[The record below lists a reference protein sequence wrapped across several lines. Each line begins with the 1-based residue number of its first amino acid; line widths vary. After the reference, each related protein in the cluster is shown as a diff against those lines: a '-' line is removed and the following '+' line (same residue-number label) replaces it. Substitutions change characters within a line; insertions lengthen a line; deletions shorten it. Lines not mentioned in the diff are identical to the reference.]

1 MAEDLVPAYGP
12 NGIVVK
18 VPRGTPPEKVKQII
32 EEIAG
37 IQSAQQPTSSVMGD
51 VVGRVGIGQG
61 LMMGYGDEAEAFL
74 RSKLPGG
81 RPYEEELADVRK
93 KIETTQRE
101 RPIAATTAEVG
112 GSVAPV
118 LASLAAIPFTGGA
131 SAPAAAATAARTG
144 TMFSNIVRG
153 GLRGGAIGGGQ
164 GLVEG
169 FGKGEGGFEN
179 RAERALGEG
188 AVGLGVGGVLG
199 AAAPVVSSAVSN
211 LFASPT
217 TRAQNRMLDVLGEQG
232 VTPADVAADYAR
244 RQAQGVKP
252 EIIADIYPGSAIAG
266 ESRRVLN
273 VPGANRA
280 EITEQLVG
288 RMDEQGQRVAQAFE
302 KATGTNQ
309 KFFPVLDDLEKVRKA
324 DAKPFY
330 DAAYTTPARTK
341 TLDELILRAP
351 DNAFEEAQRAARYE
365 GLVFPNLV
373 AQNKDGAR
381 AIVGDYTVKD
391 VDLVKRGLDR
401 IIENN
406 TDAITGKANSEA
418 RRATTLKNAIVSEV
432 DKLSPEYA
440 QARSAWAGPSAVMEA
455 MKSGQRLFNERAEIT
470 ARDIAKLGQSE
481 KEGFLIGAL
490 DAVSQRIGRKI
501 EGQDVTGAFRSGN
514 AKQQI
519 EAALGATGRKP
530 EDVKAITN
538 ALFAD
543 IEREAMMANTNR
555 QLRAISQTAPM
566 MAEEKA
572 FREGMRPM
580 SGVLR
585 DMQTGGFGGAVA
597 GMFQRAGDRL
607 ATGLTEQGAQRT
619 NAELGRMLFQN
630 TQPGVQNVMDEL
642 TLRAMQR
649 GRYAVPRALVP
660 GLLADPL
667 TDIVMPSR

>member
-1 MAEDLVPAYGP
+1 MAGPWEKYQKKEAEGAPWERYGQPAQ
-12 NGIVVK
+12 
-18 VPRGTPPEKVKQII
+18 E
-32 EEIAG
+32 
-37 IQSAQQPTSSVMGD
+37 PTSSIGAD
-51 VVGRVGIGQG
+51 VIGRVGVGQG
-61 LMMGYGDEAEAFL
+61 LMMGYGDEAEAFI

-81 RPYEEELADVRK
+81 RSYEDELADVRQ
-93 KIETTQRE
+93 KIATTQRE
-101 RPIAATTAEVG
+101 RPIASTTAEVG
-112 GSVAPV
+112 GSLAPTVAA
-118 LASLAAIPFTGGA
+118 LATIPFSGGA
-131 SAPAAAATAARTG
+131 STPAAAATAARTG
-144 TMFSNIVRG
+144 TLLGNIVRG
-153 GLRGGAIGGGQ
+153 GMRGGAIGGVQ
-164 GLVEG
+164 GGIEG

-179 RAERALGEG
+179 RAQRALGEA
-188 AVGLGVGGVLG
+188 AVGTVVGGTLG
-199 AAAPVVSSAVSN
+199 AAVPAAGAAIGSVFS
-211 LFASPT
+211 SPT

-232 VTPADVAADYAR
+232 ASPQDVAAEYAR

-252 EIIADIYPGSAIAG
+252 EIIADMYPGGAVAA

-280 EITEQLVG
+280 EITGQLVG
-288 RMDEQGQRVAQAFE
+288 RMDEQGPRVAQAFQR
-302 KATGTNQ
+302 ATGTDQ
-309 KFFPVLDDLEKVRKA
+309 KFFTVLDDLEKTRKA
-324 DAKPFY
+324 DATPFY
-330 DAAYTTPARTK
+330 QAAYEKPARTK

-381 AIVGDYTVKD
+381 TIVGDYTVKD

-418 RRATTLKNAIVSEV
+418 RRAATLKNAIVNEV
-432 DKLSPEYA
+432 DKLAPEYA

-455 MKSGQRLFNERAEIT
+455 MRSGQRLFNERAEIT

-490 DAVSQRIGRKI
+490 DAVNQRIGRKV

-514 AKQQI
+514 AKAQI
-519 EAALGATGRKP
+519 EAALSATGRKP
-530 EDVKAITN
+530 DEVKSITN

-555 QLRAISQTAPM
+555 QLRAISQTAPLQ
-566 MAEEKA
+566 AEEQA
-572 FREGMRPM
+572 FREGMRA
-580 SGVLR
+580 STGFLR
-585 DMQTGGFGGAVA
+585 DMQSGGISGGLA
-597 GMFQRAGDRL
+597 GLLQRGGDRL

-619 NAELGRMLFQN
+619 NAEIARLMFPN
-630 TQPGVQNVMDEL
+630 TQQGVEQAMSEL
-642 TLRAMQR
+642 TRRQLQR
-649 GRYAVPRALVP
+649 GRYAVPRAVVP

-667 TDIVMPSR
+667 TDTVMPSR

>member
-1 MAEDLVPAYGP
+1 MAGPWEKYKKEDKEGAPWDRYNAP
-12 NGIVVK
+12 SK
-18 VPRGTPPEKVKQII
+18 E
-32 EEIAG
+32 
-37 IQSAQQPTSSVMGD
+37 PTSSVMGD
-51 VVGRVGIGQG
+51 VIGRVGIGQG
-61 LMMGYGDEAEAFL
+61 LAMGYGDEVEAFI

-81 RPYEEELADVRK
+81 RPYEEELTDVRQ
-93 KIETTQRE
+93 KIETAQRE

-118 LASLAAIPFTGGA
+118 IASLAAIPFTGGA
-131 SAPAAAATAARTG
+131 STPAAAATVARTG
-144 TMFSNIVRG
+144 TLLSNIVRG
-153 GLRGGAIGGGQ
+153 GMRGGAISGTQ

-179 RAERALGEG
+179 RAQRALSEA
-188 AVGLGVGGVLG
+188 AVGSVVGGTLGSAIPAAG
-199 AAAPVVSSAVSN
+199 AAFRGAFS
-211 LFASPT
+211 SPT
-217 TRAQNRMLDVLGEQG
+217 TRAQDRALDVLGEQG
-232 VTPADVAADYAR
+232 VTPEQAAAEYAR

-252 EIIADIYPGSAIAG
+252 EILADIYPGGAVAS

-273 VPGANRA
+273 VPGANRG

-288 RMDEQGQRVAQAFE
+288 RMDEQGPRVAQAFE
-302 KATGTNQ
+302 RATGTNQ
-309 KFFPVLDDLEKVRKA
+309 KFFTVLDDLEKTRKV
-324 DAKPFY
+324 DAAPFY
-330 DAAYTTPARTK
+330 QAAYEKPARTK

-381 AIVGDYTVKD
+381 TIVGDYTVKD

-418 RRATTLKNAIVSEV
+418 RRAATLKNAIVGEV
-432 DKLSPEYA
+432 DKLAPEYA

-455 MKSGQRLFNERAEIT
+455 MRSGQRLFNERAEIT

-490 DAVSQRIGRKI
+490 DAVNQRIGRKI

-514 AKQQI
+514 AKTQI
-519 EAALGATGRKP
+519 EAALSATGKKP
-530 EDVKAITN
+530 DEVKAITN

-543 IEREAMMANTNR
+543 IEREAAMANTNR
-555 QLRAISQTAPM
+555 QLRAISQTAPLQ
-566 MAEEKA
+566 AEEQA
-572 FREGMRPM
+572 FREGMKVS
-580 SGVLR
+580 SGFLR
-585 DMQTGGFGGAVA
+585 DMQTGGLSGGLA
-597 GMFQRAGDRL
+597 GLLQRGGDRL
-607 ATGLTEQGAQRT
+607 AVGLTEQGAQRT
-619 NAELGRMLFQN
+619 NAELGRLLFPN
-630 TQPGVQNVMDEL
+630 TQQGVEQAMSEL
-642 TLRAMQR
+642 TRRALQR
-649 GRYAVPRALVP
+649 GRYAVPRAVVP

-667 TDIVMPSR
+667 TDTVMPSR

>member
-1 MAEDLVPAYGP
+1 MAELVPAYGP
-12 NGIVVK
+12 NGIVVN
-18 VPRGTPPEKVKQII
+18 VPRGTPPEKVKEII
-32 EEIAG
+32 DGIIAM
-37 IQSAQQPTSSVMGD
+37 QQPQQPTSSVMGD
-51 VVGRVGIGQG
+51 VIGRVGIGQG
-61 LMMGYGDEAEAFL
+61 LMMGYGDEAEGFV
-74 RSKLPGG
+74 RSMLPGG
-81 RPYEEELADVRK
+81 RSYEEELADVRK
-93 KIETTQRE
+93 KVETAQRE

-112 GSVAPV
+112 GSLAPTVA
-118 LASLAAIPFTGGA
+118 ALAAIPFSGGA
-131 SAPAAAATAARTG
+131 SAPAAGAAAVRTG
-144 TMFSNIVRG
+144 TLLSNLVRG
-153 GLRGGAIGGGQ
+153 GARGAAIGGGQ

-188 AVGLGVGGVLG
+188 AVGAGVGGVLG
-199 AAAPVVSSAVSN
+199 AAAPVVGSAVGN
-211 LFASPT
+211 LFSSPT

-232 VTPADVAADYAR
+232 MNPADVAADYAR

-252 EIIADIYPGSAIAG
+252 EIIADLYPGSAVAG

-280 EITEQLVG
+280 EITQQLVG
-288 RMDEQGQRVAQAFE
+288 RMDEQGPRVAQAFE
-302 KATGTNQ
+302 RATGTNQ

-324 DAKPFY
+324 DATPLY
-330 DAAYTTPARTK
+330 EAAYAKPARTK

-351 DNAFEEAQRAARYE
+351 DEAFSEAQRAARYE

-373 AQNKDGAR
+373 ATNKDNAR

-406 TDAITGKANSEA
+406 TDAVTGKANSEA
-418 RRATTLKNAIVSEV
+418 RRAITLKNAIVNEV
-432 DKLSPEYA
+432 DKLAPEYA

-470 ARDIAKLGQSE
+470 ARDIARLGQSE

-490 DAVSQRIGRKI
+490 DAVNQRIGRKI

-514 AKQQI
+514 AKAQI

-530 EDVKAITN
+530 EEVRDITN

-555 QLRAISQTAPM
+555 QLRAISQTAPL
-566 MAEEKA
+566 MAEDQA
-572 FREGMRPM
+572 FREGMRATT
-580 SGVLR
+580 GVLR
-585 DMQTGGFGGAVA
+585 DMQSGGFGGAVA

-642 TLRAMQR
+642 TLRALQR

-667 TDIVMPSR
+667 TDTVMPSR

>member
-1 MAEDLVPAYGP
+1 MAGP
-12 NGIVVK
+12 W
-18 VPRGTPPEKVKQII
+18 EKYKK
-32 EEIAG
+32 ENAEA
-37 IQSAQQPTSSVMGD
+37 APWDRYKETKTEPTSSVMGD

-74 RSKLPGG
+74 RSKMPGG

-118 LASLAAIPFTGGA
+118 LASLAAIPFSGGA
-131 SAPAAAATAARTG
+131 SAPAAGAAAVRTG
-144 TMFSNIVRG
+144 TLFSNLVRG
-153 GLRGGAIGGGQ
+153 AGRGAAIGGGQ

-179 RAERALGEG
+179 RAERALSEG

-199 AAAPVVSSAVSN
+199 AAAPVVSSAVGN
-211 LFASPT
+211 LFASPA

-232 VTPADVAADYAR
+232 VNPADVAADYAR

-252 EIIADIYPGSAIAG
+252 EIIADMYPGSAVAG

-309 KFFPVLDDLEKVRKA
+309 KFFPALDDLEKVRKA
-324 DAKPFY
+324 DATPLY
-330 DAAYTTPARTK
+330 QAAYQKPARTS
-341 TLDELILRAP
+341 TLDSLLLRAP
-351 DNAFEEAQRAARYE
+351 DEAFTEAQRAARYE
-365 GLVFPNLV
+365 GLIFPNLV
-373 AQNKDGAR
+373 AQNAEGAR
-381 AIVGDYTVKD
+381 KVVGDYTVKD
-391 VDLVKRGLDR
+391 VDMVKRGLDR
-401 IIENN
+401 IIERE
-406 TDAITGKANSEA
+406 TDAVTGKVSSEG
-418 RRATTLKNAIVSEV
+418 RRAATLKNAIVGEV
-432 DKLSPEYA
+432 DKLAPEYA
-440 QARSAWAGPSAVMEA
+440 QARAAWAGPSAVMEA

-470 ARDIAKLGQSE
+470 ARDIARLGQSE

-490 DAVSQRIGRKI
+490 DAVNQRIGRKI

-519 EAALGATGRKP
+519 EAALGATGRDP
-530 EDVKAITN
+530 AEVKAITN

-555 QLRAISQTAPM
+555 QLRAISQTAPLL
-566 MAEEKA
+566 AEDQA
-572 FREGMRPM
+572 FREGMRAT

-585 DMQTGGFGGAVA
+585 DMQTGGISGAVA

-667 TDIVMPSR
+667 TDTVMPSR

>member
-1 MAEDLVPAYGP
+1 MAGPWEKYKKEDKEGAPWDRYNAP
-12 NGIVVK
+12 SK
-18 VPRGTPPEKVKQII
+18 E
-32 EEIAG
+32 
-37 IQSAQQPTSSVMGD
+37 PTSSVMGD
-51 VVGRVGIGQG
+51 VIGRVGIGQG
-61 LMMGYGDEAEAFL
+61 LAMGYGDEVEAFI

-81 RPYEEELADVRK
+81 RPYEEELTDVRQ
-93 KIETTQRE
+93 KIETAQRE

-118 LASLAAIPFTGGA
+118 IASLAAIPFTGGA
-131 SAPAAAATAARTG
+131 STPAAAATVARTG
-144 TMFSNIVRG
+144 TLLSNIVRG
-153 GLRGGAIGGGQ
+153 GMRGGAIGGTQ

-179 RAERALGEG
+179 RAQRALSE
-188 AVGLGVGGVLG
+188 AAVGGVVGGTLG
-199 AAAPVVSSAVSN
+199 AAIPAAGAAFRGAFS
-211 LFASPT
+211 SPT
-217 TRAQNRMLDVLGEQG
+217 TRAQNRALDVLGEQG
-232 VTPADVAADYAR
+232 VTPEQAAAEYAR

-252 EIIADIYPGSAIAG
+252 EILADIYPGGAVAS

-273 VPGANRA
+273 VPGANRG

-288 RMDEQGQRVAQAFE
+288 RMDDQGQRVTQAFE
-302 KATGTNQ
+302 RATGTDQ
-309 KFFPVLDDLEKVRKA
+309 KFFTVLDDLEKTRKA
-324 DAKPFY
+324 DATPFY
-330 DAAYTTPARTK
+330 QAAYGKPARTK

-381 AIVGDYTVKD
+381 TIVGDYTVKD
-391 VDLVKRGLDR
+391 VDLIKRGLDR

-418 RRATTLKNAIVSEV
+418 RRAATLKNAIVGEV
-432 DKLSPEYA
+432 DKLAPEYA

-455 MKSGQRLFNERAEIT
+455 MRAGQRLFNERAEIT

-514 AKQQI
+514 AKTQI
-519 EAALGATGRKP
+519 EAALSATGKKP
-530 EDVKAITN
+530 DEVKAITN

-543 IEREAMMANTNR
+543 IEREAAMANTNR
-555 QLRAISQTAPM
+555 QLRAISQTAPLQ
-566 MAEEKA
+566 AEEQA
-572 FREGMRPM
+572 FREGMKVS
-580 SGVLR
+580 SGFLR
-585 DMQTGGFGGAVA
+585 DMQTGGLSGGLA
-597 GMFQRAGDRL
+597 GLLQRGGDRL
-607 ATGLTEQGAQRT
+607 AVGLTEQGAQRT
-619 NAELGRMLFQN
+619 NAELGRLLFPN
-630 TQPGVQNVMDEL
+630 TQQGVEQAMSEL
-642 TLRAMQR
+642 TRRALQR
-649 GRYAVPRALVP
+649 GRYAVPRAVVP

-667 TDIVMPSR
+667 TDTVMPSR

>member
-1 MAEDLVPAYGP
+1 MAELVPAYGP
-12 NGIVVK
+12 NGIVVN
-18 VPRGTPPEKVKQII
+18 VPRGTSPEKVKEII
-32 EEIAG
+32 DGIIAM
-37 IQSAQQPTSSVMGD
+37 QQPQQTTSSVMGD
-51 VVGRVGIGQG
+51 VVGRVGVGQG

-81 RPYEEELADVRK
+81 RSYEDELTDVRK

-118 LASLAAIPFTGGA
+118 IGSLAAIPFSGGA
-131 SAPAAAATAARTG
+131 SAPAAGVAAVRTG
-144 TMFSNIVRG
+144 TLLSNLVRG
-153 GLRGGAIGGGQ
+153 GARGAAIGGGQ

-199 AAAPVVSSAVSN
+199 AAAPVVTSAVGN
-211 LFASPT
+211 LFSSPA

-252 EIIADIYPGSAIAG
+252 EIIADMYPGSSIAG

-273 VPGANRA
+273 VPGANRG
-280 EITEQLVG
+280 EITEQLVT
-288 RMDEQGQRVAQAFE
+288 RMDEQGPRVAQAFE
-302 KATGTNQ
+302 KATGANQ

-324 DAKPFY
+324 DATPFY
-330 DAAYTTPARTK
+330 EAAYAKPARTK
-341 TLDELILRAP
+341 TLDELIMRAP
-351 DNAFEEAQRAARYE
+351 DDAFAEAQRAARYE

-373 AQNKDGAR
+373 ATNTDGAR
-381 AIVGDYTVKD
+381 KIVGDYTVKD
-391 VDLVKRGLDR
+391 VDMIKRGLDR

-418 RRATTLKNAIVSEV
+418 RRATTLKNAIVGEV
-432 DKLSPEYA
+432 DKLAPEYA
-440 QARSAWAGPSAVMEA
+440 QARSAWAGPSAVMDA
-455 MKSGQRLFNERAEIT
+455 MKAGQRLFNERAEIT
-470 ARDIAKLGQSE
+470 ARDIAKLGTSE

-490 DAVSQRIGRKI
+490 DAVNQRIGRKI

-514 AKQQI
+514 AKAQI
-519 EAALGATGRKP
+519 EAALGATGRNP
-530 EDVKAITN
+530 DEVRSITN

-555 QLRAISQTAPM
+555 QLRAISQTAPLL
-566 MAEEKA
+566 AEDQA
-572 FREGMRPM
+572 FREGMRATT
-580 SGVLR
+580 GVLR

-630 TQPGVQNVMDEL
+630 TQPAVQNVMDEL
-642 TLRAMQR
+642 TQRALQR

-667 TDIVMPSR
+667 TDTVMPSR

>member
-1 MAEDLVPAYGP
+1 MAGPWEKYKKEDKEGAPWDRYNAP
-12 NGIVVK
+12 SK
-18 VPRGTPPEKVKQII
+18 E
-32 EEIAG
+32 
-37 IQSAQQPTSSVMGD
+37 PTSSVMGD
-51 VVGRVGIGQG
+51 VIGRVGIGQG
-61 LMMGYGDEAEAFL
+61 LAMGYGDEVEAFI

-81 RPYEEELADVRK
+81 RPYEEELTDVRQ
-93 KIETTQRE
+93 KIETAQRE

-118 LASLAAIPFTGGA
+118 IASLAAIPFTGGA
-131 SAPAAAATAARTG
+131 SAPAAGAAVARTG
-144 TMFSNIVRG
+144 TLLGNIVRG
-153 GLRGGAIGGGQ
+153 GMRGGAIGGTQ

-179 RAERALGEG
+179 RAQRALSEA
-188 AVGLGVGGVLG
+188 AVGSVVGGTLGSVIPAAG
-199 AAAPVVSSAVSN
+199 AAFRGVFS
-211 LFASPT
+211 SPT
-217 TRAQNRMLDVLGEQG
+217 TRAQNRALDVLGEQG
-232 VTPADVAADYAR
+232 ITPEQAAAEYAR

-252 EIIADIYPGSAIAG
+252 EILADIYPGGAVAS

-273 VPGANRA
+273 VPGANRG

-288 RMDEQGQRVAQAFE
+288 RMDEQGPRVAQAFE
-302 KATGTNQ
+302 RATGTNQ
-309 KFFPVLDDLEKVRKA
+309 KFFTVLDDLEKTRKV

-341 TLDELILRAP
+341 TIDELILRAP

-381 AIVGDYTVKD
+381 TIVGDYTVKD

-418 RRATTLKNAIVSEV
+418 RRATTLKNAIVGEV

-455 MKSGQRLFNERAEIT
+455 MRAGQRLFNERAEIT

-514 AKQQI
+514 AKTQI
-519 EAALGATGRKP
+519 EAALSATGKKP
-530 EDVKAITN
+530 DEVKAITN

-543 IEREAMMANTNR
+543 IEREAAMANTNR
-555 QLRAISQTAPM
+555 QLRAISQTAPLQ
-566 MAEEKA
+566 AEEQA
-572 FREGMRPM
+572 FREGMKVS
-580 SGVLR
+580 SGFLR
-585 DMQTGGFGGAVA
+585 DMQTGGLSGGLA
-597 GMFQRAGDRL
+597 GLLQRGGDRL
-607 ATGLTEQGAQRT
+607 AVGLTEQGAQRT
-619 NAELGRMLFQN
+619 NAELGRLLFPN
-630 TQPGVQNVMDEL
+630 TQQGVEQAMSEL
-642 TLRAMQR
+642 TRRALQR
-649 GRYAVPRALVP
+649 GRYAVPRAVVP

-667 TDIVMPSR
+667 TDTVMPSR

>member
-1 MAEDLVPAYGP
+1 MAGPWEKYKKEDKEGAPWDRYNAP
-12 NGIVVK
+12 SK
-18 VPRGTPPEKVKQII
+18 E
-32 EEIAG
+32 
-37 IQSAQQPTSSVMGD
+37 PTSSVMGD
-51 VVGRVGIGQG
+51 VIGRVGIGQG
-61 LMMGYGDEAEAFL
+61 LAMGYGDEVEAFI

-81 RPYEEELADVRK
+81 RPYEEELTDVRQ
-93 KIETTQRE
+93 KIETAQRE

-118 LASLAAIPFTGGA
+118 IASLAAIPFTGGA

-144 TMFSNIVRG
+144 TLLSNIVRG
-153 GLRGGAIGGGQ
+153 GIRGGAIGGTQ

-179 RAERALGEG
+179 RAQRALSE
-188 AVGLGVGGVLG
+188 AAVGGVVGGTLGSVIPAAG
-199 AAAPVVSSAVSN
+199 AAFRGAFS
-211 LFASPT
+211 SPT
-217 TRAQNRMLDVLGEQG
+217 TRAQNRALDVLGEQG
-232 VTPADVAADYAR
+232 VTPEQAAAEYAR

-252 EIIADIYPGSAIAG
+252 EILADIYPGGAVAS

-273 VPGANRA
+273 VPGANRG

-288 RMDEQGQRVAQAFE
+288 RMDEQGPRVTQAFE
-302 KATGTNQ
+302 RATGTNQ
-309 KFFPVLDDLEKVRKA
+309 KFFTVLDDLEKTRKV
-324 DAKPFY
+324 
-330 DAAYTTPARTK
+330 DAAPLYQVAYEKPARTK

-381 AIVGDYTVKD
+381 TIVGDYTVKD
-391 VDLVKRGLDR
+391 VDLIKRGLDR

-418 RRATTLKNAIVSEV
+418 RRAATLKNAIVGEV
-432 DKLSPEYA
+432 DKLAPEYA

-455 MKSGQRLFNERAEIT
+455 MRSGQRLFNERAEIT

-490 DAVSQRIGRKI
+490 DAVNQRIGRKI

-514 AKQQI
+514 AKTQI
-519 EAALGATGRKP
+519 EAALSATGKKP
-530 EDVKAITN
+530 DEVKAITN

-543 IEREAMMANTNR
+543 IEREAAMANTNR
-555 QLRAISQTAPM
+555 QLRAISQTAPLQ
-566 MAEEKA
+566 AEEQA
-572 FREGMRPM
+572 FREGMKVS
-580 SGVLR
+580 SGFLR
-585 DMQTGGFGGAVA
+585 DMQTGGLSGGLA
-597 GMFQRAGDRL
+597 GLLQRGGDRL
-607 ATGLTEQGAQRT
+607 AVGLTEQGAQRT
-619 NAELGRMLFQN
+619 NAELGRLLFPN
-630 TQPGVQNVMDEL
+630 TQQGVEQAMSEL
-642 TLRAMQR
+642 TRRALQR
-649 GRYAVPRALVP
+649 GRYAVPRAVVP

-667 TDIVMPSR
+667 TDTVMPSR

>member
-1 MAEDLVPAYGP
+1 MAGPWEKYKKEDKEGAPWDRYNAP
-12 NGIVVK
+12 SK
-18 VPRGTPPEKVKQII
+18 E
-32 EEIAG
+32 
-37 IQSAQQPTSSVMGD
+37 PTSSVMGD
-51 VVGRVGIGQG
+51 VIGRVGIGQG
-61 LMMGYGDEAEAFL
+61 LAMGYGDEVEAFI

-81 RPYEEELADVRK
+81 RSYEEELTDVRQ
-93 KIETTQRE
+93 KIETAQRE

-118 LASLAAIPFTGGA
+118 IASLAAIPFSGGA

-144 TMFSNIVRG
+144 TLLSNIVRG
-153 GLRGGAIGGGQ
+153 GMRGGAIAGTQ

-179 RAERALGEG
+179 RAQRALGEA
-188 AVGLGVGGVLG
+188 AVGSVVGGTLG
-199 AAAPVVSSAVSN
+199 AAIPAAGAAFRGAFS
-211 LFASPT
+211 SPT
-217 TRAQNRMLDVLGEQG
+217 TRAQNRALDVLGEQG
-232 VTPADVAADYAR
+232 VTPEQAAAEYAR

-252 EIIADIYPGSAIAG
+252 EILADIYPGGAVAS

-273 VPGANRA
+273 VPGANRG

-288 RMDEQGQRVAQAFE
+288 RMDEQGPRVAQAFE
-302 KATGTNQ
+302 RATGTNQ
-309 KFFPVLDDLEKVRKA
+309 KFFTVLDDLEKTRKV
-324 DAKPFY
+324 
-330 DAAYTTPARTK
+330 DAAPLYQVAYEKPARTK

-381 AIVGDYTVKD
+381 TIVGDYTVKD

-418 RRATTLKNAIVSEV
+418 RRAATLKNAIVGEV
-432 DKLSPEYA
+432 DKLAPEYA

-455 MKSGQRLFNERAEIT
+455 MRAGQRLFNERAEIT

-514 AKQQI
+514 AKTQI
-519 EAALGATGRKP
+519 EAALSATGKKP
-530 EDVKAITN
+530 DEVKAITN

-543 IEREAMMANTNR
+543 IEREAAMANTNR
-555 QLRAISQTAPM
+555 QLRAISQTAPLQ
-566 MAEEKA
+566 AEEQA
-572 FREGMRPM
+572 FREGMKAS
-580 SGVLR
+580 SGFLR
-585 DMQTGGFGGAVA
+585 DMQTGGLSGGLA
-597 GMFQRAGDRL
+597 GLLQRGGDRL
-607 ATGLTEQGAQRT
+607 AVGLTEQGAQRT
-619 NAELGRMLFQN
+619 NAELGRLLFPN
-630 TQPGVQNVMDEL
+630 TQQGVEQAMSEL
-642 TLRAMQR
+642 TRRALQR
-649 GRYAVPRALVP
+649 GRYAVPRAVVP

-667 TDIVMPSR
+667 TDTVMPSR

>member
-1 MAEDLVPAYGP
+1 MAGPWEKYKKEDKEGAPWDRYNAP
-12 NGIVVK
+12 SK
-18 VPRGTPPEKVKQII
+18 E
-32 EEIAG
+32 
-37 IQSAQQPTSSVMGD
+37 PTSSVMGD
-51 VVGRVGIGQG
+51 VIGRVGIGQG
-61 LMMGYGDEAEAFL
+61 LAMGYGDEVEAFI

-81 RPYEEELADVRK
+81 RPYEEELTDVRQ
-93 KIETTQRE
+93 KIETAQRE

-118 LASLAAIPFTGGA
+118 IASLAAIPFSGGA

-144 TMFSNIVRG
+144 TLLSNIVRG
-153 GLRGGAIGGGQ
+153 GMRGGAIGGTQ

-179 RAERALGEG
+179 RAQRALSEA
-188 AVGLGVGGVLG
+188 AVGSVVGGTLGSVIPAAG
-199 AAAPVVSSAVSN
+199 AAFRGAFS
-211 LFASPT
+211 SPT
-217 TRAQNRMLDVLGEQG
+217 TRAQNRALDVLGEQG
-232 VTPADVAADYAR
+232 VTPEQAAAEYAR

-252 EIIADIYPGSAIAG
+252 EILADIYPGGAVAS

-273 VPGANRA
+273 VPGANRG

-288 RMDEQGQRVAQAFE
+288 RMDEQGPRVAQAFE
-302 KATGTNQ
+302 RATGANQ
-309 KFFPVLDDLEKVRKA
+309 KFFTVLDDLEKTRKV

-341 TLDELILRAP
+341 TIDELILRAP

-373 AQNKDGAR
+373 AQNKDGVR
-381 AIVGDYTVKD
+381 TIVGDYTVKD
-391 VDLVKRGLDR
+391 VDLIKRGLDR

-418 RRATTLKNAIVSEV
+418 RRATTLKNAIVGEV

-455 MKSGQRLFNERAEIT
+455 MRAGQRLFNERAEIT

-514 AKQQI
+514 AKTQI
-519 EAALGATGRKP
+519 EAALSATGKKP
-530 EDVKAITN
+530 DEVKAITN

-543 IEREAMMANTNR
+543 IEREAAMANTNR
-555 QLRAISQTAPM
+555 QLRAISQTAPLQ
-566 MAEEKA
+566 AEEQA
-572 FREGMRPM
+572 FREGMKVS
-580 SGVLR
+580 SGFLR
-585 DMQTGGFGGAVA
+585 DMQTGGLSGGLA
-597 GMFQRAGDRL
+597 GLLQRGGDRL
-607 ATGLTEQGAQRT
+607 AVGLTEQGAQRT
-619 NAELGRMLFQN
+619 NAELGRLLFPN
-630 TQPGVQNVMDEL
+630 TQQGVEQAMSEL
-642 TLRAMQR
+642 TRRALQR
-649 GRYAVPRALVP
+649 GRYAVPRAVVP

-667 TDIVMPSR
+667 TDTVMPSR

>member
-1 MAEDLVPAYGP
+1 MAGPWEKYKKEDKEGAPWDRYNAP
-12 NGIVVK
+12 SK
-18 VPRGTPPEKVKQII
+18 E
-32 EEIAG
+32 
-37 IQSAQQPTSSVMGD
+37 PTSSVMGD
-51 VVGRVGIGQG
+51 VIGRVGIGQG
-61 LMMGYGDEAEAFL
+61 LAMGYGDEVEAFI

-81 RPYEEELADVRK
+81 RPYEEELTDVRQ
-93 KIETTQRE
+93 KIETAQRE

-118 LASLAAIPFTGGA
+118 IASLAAIPFSGGA

-144 TMFSNIVRG
+144 TLLSNIVRG
-153 GLRGGAIGGGQ
+153 GMRGGAIGGTQ

-179 RAERALGEG
+179 RAQRALSE
-188 AVGLGVGGVLG
+188 AAVGGVVGGTLG
-199 AAAPVVSSAVSN
+199 AAIPAAGAAFRGVFS
-211 LFASPT
+211 SPT
-217 TRAQNRMLDVLGEQG
+217 TRAQNRALDVLGEQG
-232 VTPADVAADYAR
+232 VTPDQVAADYAR

-252 EIIADIYPGSAIAG
+252 EIIADMYPGGAVAS

-273 VPGANRA
+273 VPGANRG

-288 RMDEQGQRVAQAFE
+288 RMDEQGPRVAQAFE
-302 KATGTNQ
+302 RATGTNQ
-309 KFFPVLDDLEKVRKA
+309 KFFTVLDDLEKTRKV
-324 DAKPFY
+324 
-330 DAAYTTPARTK
+330 DAAPLYQVAYEKPARTK

-381 AIVGDYTVKD
+381 TIVGDYTVKD

-418 RRATTLKNAIVSEV
+418 RRAATLKNAIVGEV
-432 DKLSPEYA
+432 DKLAPEYA

-455 MKSGQRLFNERAEIT
+455 MRSGQRLFNERAEIT

-490 DAVSQRIGRKI
+490 DAVNQRIGRKI

-514 AKQQI
+514 AKTQI
-519 EAALGATGRKP
+519 EAALSATGRKP
-530 EDVKAITN
+530 DEVKAITN

-543 IEREAMMANTNR
+543 IEREAAMANTNR
-555 QLRAISQTAPM
+555 QLRAISQTAPLQ
-566 MAEEKA
+566 AEEQA
-572 FREGMRPM
+572 FREGMRAS
-580 SGVLR
+580 SGFLR
-585 DMQTGGFGGAVA
+585 DMQTGGISGGLA
-597 GMFQRAGDRL
+597 GLLQRGGDRL
-607 ATGLTEQGAQRT
+607 AVGLTEQGAQRT
-619 NAELGRMLFQN
+619 NAELGRLLFPN
-630 TQPGVQNVMDEL
+630 TQQGVEQAMSEL
-642 TLRAMQR
+642 TRRALQR
-649 GRYAVPRALVP
+649 GRYAVPRAVVP

-667 TDIVMPSR
+667 TDTVMPSR

>member
-1 MAEDLVPAYGP
+1 MAGPWEKYKKEDKEGAPWDRYNAP
-12 NGIVVK
+12 SK
-18 VPRGTPPEKVKQII
+18 E
-32 EEIAG
+32 
-37 IQSAQQPTSSVMGD
+37 PTSSVVGD
-51 VVGRVGIGQG
+51 VIGRVGIGQG
-61 LMMGYGDEAEAFL
+61 LAMGYGDEVEAFI

-81 RPYEEELADVRK
+81 RPYEEELTDVRQ
-93 KIETTQRE
+93 KIETAQRE

-118 LASLAAIPFTGGA
+118 IASLAAIPFSGGA

-144 TMFSNIVRG
+144 TLLSNIVRG
-153 GLRGGAIGGGQ
+153 GLRGSAIGGAQ
-164 GLVEG
+164 GGIEG

-179 RAERALGEG
+179 RAQRALGEA
-188 AVGLGVGGVLG
+188 AVGASVGGVLG
-199 AAAPVVSSAVSN
+199 SAIPAAGAAFRGAFS
-211 LFASPT
+211 SPT
-217 TRAQNRMLDVLGEQG
+217 TRAQNRALDVLGEQG
-232 VTPADVAADYAR
+232 VTPEQAAAEYAR

-252 EIIADIYPGSAIAG
+252 EILADIYPGGAVAS

-273 VPGANRA
+273 VPGANRG

-288 RMDEQGQRVAQAFE
+288 RMDEQGPRVAQAFE
-302 KATGTNQ
+302 RATGTNQ
-309 KFFPVLDDLEKVRKA
+309 KFFTVLDDLEKTRKV
-324 DAKPFY
+324 DAAPFY
-330 DAAYTTPARTK
+330 QAAYEKPARTK

-418 RRATTLKNAIVSEV
+418 RRAATLKNAIVGEV
-432 DKLSPEYA
+432 DKLAPEYA

-455 MKSGQRLFNERAEIT
+455 MRAGQRLFNERAEIT

-514 AKQQI
+514 AKTQI
-519 EAALGATGRKP
+519 EAALSATGKKP
-530 EDVKAITN
+530 DEVKAITN

-543 IEREAMMANTNR
+543 IEREAAMANTNR
-555 QLRAISQTAPM
+555 QLRAISQTAPLQ
-566 MAEEKA
+566 AEEQA
-572 FREGMRPM
+572 FREGMKAS
-580 SGVLR
+580 SGFLR
-585 DMQTGGFGGAVA
+585 DMQTGGLSGGLA
-597 GMFQRAGDRL
+597 GLLQRGGDRL
-607 ATGLTEQGAQRT
+607 AVGLTEQGAQRT
-619 NAELGRMLFQN
+619 NAELGRLLFPN
-630 TQPGVQNVMDEL
+630 TQQGVEQAMSEL
-642 TLRAMQR
+642 TRRALQR
-649 GRYAVPRALVP
+649 GRYAVPRAVVP
-660 GLLADPL
+660 GLLADPI
-667 TDIVMPSR
+667 TDTVMPSR

>member
-1 MAEDLVPAYGP
+1 MAGPWEKYKKEDKEGAPWDRYNAP
-12 NGIVVK
+12 SK
-18 VPRGTPPEKVKQII
+18 E
-32 EEIAG
+32 
-37 IQSAQQPTSSVMGD
+37 PTSSVMGD
-51 VVGRVGIGQG
+51 VIGRVGIGQG
-61 LMMGYGDEAEAFL
+61 LAMGYGDEVEAFI

-81 RPYEEELADVRK
+81 RPYEEELTDVRQ
-93 KIETTQRE
+93 KIETAQRE

-118 LASLAAIPFTGGA
+118 IASLAAIPFTGGA
-131 SAPAAAATAARTG
+131 STPAAAATAARTG
-144 TMFSNIVRG
+144 TLLSNIVRG
-153 GLRGGAIGGGQ
+153 GMRGGAIGGTQ

-179 RAERALGEG
+179 RAQRALSEA
-188 AVGLGVGGVLG
+188 AVGSVVGGTLGSVIPAAG
-199 AAAPVVSSAVSN
+199 AAFRGA
-211 LFASPT
+211 FASPT
-217 TRAQNRMLDVLGEQG
+217 TRAQNRALDVLGEQG
-232 VTPADVAADYAR
+232 VTPEQAAAEYAR

-252 EIIADIYPGSAIAG
+252 EILADIYPGGAVAS

-273 VPGANRA
+273 VPGANRG

-288 RMDEQGQRVAQAFE
+288 RMDEQGPRVTQAFE
-302 KATGTNQ
+302 RATGTNQ
-309 KFFPVLDDLEKVRKA
+309 KFFTVLDDLEKTRKV
-324 DAKPFY
+324 
-330 DAAYTTPARTK
+330 DAAPLYQVAYEKPARTK

-381 AIVGDYTVKD
+381 TIVGDYTVKD

-418 RRATTLKNAIVSEV
+418 RRAATLKNAIVGEV
-432 DKLSPEYA
+432 DKLAPEYA

-455 MKSGQRLFNERAEIT
+455 MRSGQRLFNERAEIT

-490 DAVSQRIGRKI
+490 DAVNQRIGRKI

-514 AKQQI
+514 AKTQI
-519 EAALGATGRKP
+519 EAALSATGKKP
-530 EDVKAITN
+530 DEVKAITN

-543 IEREAMMANTNR
+543 IEREAAMANTNR
-555 QLRAISQTAPM
+555 QLRAISQTAPLQ
-566 MAEEKA
+566 AEEQA
-572 FREGMRPM
+572 FREGMKVS
-580 SGVLR
+580 SGFLR
-585 DMQTGGFGGAVA
+585 DMQTGGLSGGLA
-597 GMFQRAGDRL
+597 GLLQRGGDRL
-607 ATGLTEQGAQRT
+607 AVGLTEQGAQRT
-619 NAELGRMLFQN
+619 NAELGRLLFPN
-630 TQPGVQNVMDEL
+630 TQQGVEQAMSEL
-642 TLRAMQR
+642 TRRALQR
-649 GRYAVPRALVP
+649 GRYAVPRAVVP

-667 TDIVMPSR
+667 TDTVMPSR